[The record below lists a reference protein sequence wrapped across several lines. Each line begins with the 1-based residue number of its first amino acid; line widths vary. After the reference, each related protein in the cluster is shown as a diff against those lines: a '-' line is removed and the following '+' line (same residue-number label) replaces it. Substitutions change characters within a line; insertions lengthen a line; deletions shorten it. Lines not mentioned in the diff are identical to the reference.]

1 MRVQEIITE
10 DIKWLRPGELR
21 GSYTDQQL
29 QKLGFRKASNGSWF
43 ISTSRWRSLVAGG
56 KINEVTQIQEIEQIP
71 FSDYTG
77 HDAHTGVHKKSNLP
91 TLTPLKPRFYYALSK
106 RHGYIRI
113 DIYYQMQNDQYENVA
128 ALAVDDA
135 GWLPVPAMQVSYIAV
150 HEEYENQGLGQQLY
164 KLYFDQ
170 VGLPLVTGES
180 QTPGGQLMWQKLW
193 QDPEIDVV
201 GLIGIEDDQFDL
213 WDEKPEFRK
222 WIDDLMD
229 IGGES
234 LVGDAAHRR
243 AGYSFHWFLV
253 PLRQMSRQMAIL
265 KHFKLYPS
273 VRDSWDLPIAHM
285 MATKRSSIQQENFAD
300 GRNPQ
305 DRGDSRRHGIPKKAT
320 IAQLKKI
327 RSSKTASPRKK
338 QLAHWQINMR
348 QGKKK

>member
-43 ISTSRWRSLVAGG
+43 ISTSRWQTLVSGG
-56 KINEVTQIQEIEQIP
+56 KINEVTQIQEIEPI
-71 FSDYTG
+71 SASEYTG
-77 HDAHTGVHKKSNLP
+77 DLAHTGVHKKSNLP
-91 TLTPLKPRFYYALSK
+91 KLTQLKPRLYYELRN
-106 RHGYIRI
+106 RHGVTHI
-113 DIYYQMQNDQYENVA
+113 DIYYQTQDDQYENVA
-128 ALAVDDA
+128 TLAVEDA
-135 GWLPVPAMQVSYIAV
+135 EWLPVPAMQVSYIAV
-150 HEEYENQGLGQQLY
+150 SSSYENQGLGQQLY

-170 VGLPLVTGES
+170 IGQPLVTGDS
-180 QTPGGQLMWQKLW
+180 QTPGGRRMWQKLW
-193 QDPEIDVV
+193 QDPEVEVV
-201 GLIGIEDDQFDL
+201 GLIGIDDGDFDR
-213 WDEKPEFRK
+213 WDEHPEFQK
-222 WIDDLMD
+222 WIDGLMD
-229 IGGES
+229 IGGEY
-234 LVGDAAHRR
+234 LGPKV
-243 AGYSFHWFLV
+243 FHWFLV

-273 VRDSWDLPIAHM
+273 FRDSSNLPITHM
-285 MATKRSSIQQENFAD
+285 MATKRGSNIQQENFAD

-305 DRGDSRRHGIPKKAT
+305 DRGDSSRHGIPKKAT